1 MYLAEEELASI
12 RELLWPR
19 ISHPSSCLGPIAPLG
34 GKIHSHFPAETQ
46 DSGTRVSHTETAGVA
61 EAQNMA
67 EPPRLRP

>member
-1 MYLAEEELASI
+1 MYLAEEELAFI
-12 RELLWPR
+12 RELLRPC

-61 EAQNMA
+61 EVQNMA
-67 EPPRLRP
+67 EPPGLRP